1 MSHKVGDKVTVK
13 MNPLIFPVLCELN
26 KYVLTVSRI
35 IEEEDRTLY
44 VLEWKQEDNPGKEC
58 DLPVNAI
65 TWFDKELTPYFNT
78 PIAKIFYR
86 KGLPDI

>member
-1 MSHKVGDKVTVK
+1 MPHKVGDKVTVK
-13 MNPLIFPVLCELN
+13 MNPLMFPVLCELN
-26 KYVLTVSRI
+26 KYVLTIRRI
-35 IEEEDRTLY
+35 IEEEDKTLY

-78 PIAKIFYR
+78 PIAKIFYS